1 MQARRCPGATL
12 PRAAEQTATALGTSV
27 FYLLERPDA
36 ARKEAIMSIPYGTVH
51 GTVADRVEVESPLAR
66 LGQLAG
72 VVKRVSWPAIFSG
85 VVLVLAVEVLLNMLG
100 AGVGLSLVN
109 PGSAGTPDTRG
120 FGIGAGIWW
129 FVSSIIALLFGC
141 YVAARLAGVGTRFD
155 GMLHGLVIWGLALL
169 ITVYLLST
177 AVGSVIGGAFTLVG
191 DTVSAAGKGLA
202 SAAPQVAQAAGVT
215 PDMVQ
220 RQAEAFLQPTNPD
233 PATMSPQDAQ
243 KEIVRLVPDLTAG
256 GTRADQAKDRIITI
270 MAAQLKIS
278 KEEATQRFN
287 DAQAKFG
294 ETRDNAIQA
303 ARHVADRSAT
313 AASRASLWAFG
324 ALLIG
329 AIAAGVGGALA
340 SPSPLAVGSSAE
352 VERARHAVR

>member
-1 MQARRCPGATL
+1 M
-12 PRAAEQTATALGTSV
+12 SV
-27 FYLLERPDA
+27 
-36 ARKEAIMSIPYGTVH
+36 PYGTIP
-51 GTVADRVEVESPLAR
+51 GRADVESPLVA

-109 PGSAGTPDTRG
+109 PNGGGTPDARG

-129 FVSSIIALLFGC
+129 FASTVIALVFGC
-141 YVAARLAGVGTRFD
+141 YVAARLAGVATRFD

-169 ITVYLLST
+169 LTVYLLST

-220 RQAEAFLQPTNPD
+220 RQAEAYLQPTNPD

-243 KEIVRLVPDLTAG
+243 KEIVRLVPDLSAG
-256 GTRADQAKDRIITI
+256 GTRADQAKDRIISI
-270 MAAQLKIS
+270 MAGQLKIS

-294 ETRDNAIQA
+294 QTRDSAVQTA
-303 ARHVADRSAT
+303 KDVADRSAS

-329 AIAAGVGGALA
+329 AIAAGIGGALA
-340 SPSPLAVGSSAE
+340 SPRPLAAGSLVE
-352 VERARHAVR
+352 VERTRVS